1 MTSSQSCINTFTIHI
16 VLQYFLLSIIVV
28 CCFVEHFS
36 LSIYMYLH
44 SIYLQK
50 VYKNRKMFLNCEAFC
65 YSFFKEMLVFYF
77 KEYCS
82 SIIVMFV
89 IFPLRTLGIQSLAAK
104 LNLTLNNNNPAGRN
118 FPFEKSYFS
127 SKRLPTYL
135 RLTKHKAQV
144 CCML

>member
-36 LSIYMYLH
+36 LSIYICTY
-44 SIYLQK
+44 I
-50 VYKNRKMFLNCEAFC
+50 VYTYKKFTKIGKYFCTVKHFVILFL
-65 YSFFKEMLVFYF
+65 KKFYF

-89 IFPLRTLGIQSLAAK
+89 IFPVCTLGIQSLAAK

>member
-28 CCFVEHFS
+28 CCFVEHF
-36 LSIYMYLH
+36 LFLYIN
-44 SIYLQK
+44 
-50 VYKNRKMFLNCEAFC
+50 VYTYKKFTKIGKCFWTVKHFVILFL
-65 YSFFKEMLVFYF
+65 KKFYF

-89 IFPLRTLGIQSLAAK
+89 IFPVHTLGIQSLAAK

-144 CCML
+144 CRML